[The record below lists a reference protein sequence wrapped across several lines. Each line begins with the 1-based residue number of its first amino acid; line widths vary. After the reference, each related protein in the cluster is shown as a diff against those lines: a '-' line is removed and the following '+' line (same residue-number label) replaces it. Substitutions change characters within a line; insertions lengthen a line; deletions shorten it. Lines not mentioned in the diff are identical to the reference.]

1 MDLYL
6 HYFCWMDTIFNSKNI
21 EFTFS
26 VFDIV
31 LLYLV
36 VNIMKIC
43 SKPVTYY
50 STALCVDCLLPSFSN
65 TVSFVTNIFTPF
77 RIE

>member
-1 MDLYL
+1 
-6 HYFCWMDTIFNSKNI
+6 MDTVFNSKNR
-21 EFTFS
+21 EFTFRM
-26 VFDIV
+26 FDKV

-36 VNIMKIC
+36 VDIMKIY